1 MASTKIAPE
10 KAFSEAAEESYPVLE
25 TVFQMHLD
33 TLANCSLDPRT
44 YHLARLAALIAMDA
58 PPASYLAN
66 LSMAADDGVTVE
78 DAQGVAVA
86 IAPIVGAP
94 RITAAAGHM
103 LRALGLA
110 EVIQEGSAD

>member
-1 MASTKIAPE
+1 MASTNIAPE
-10 KAFSEAAEESYPVLE
+10 KAFSEAAEESHPVLE

-33 TLANCSLDPRT
+33 TFANCSLDART
-44 YHLARLAALIAMDA
+44 YHLVRLAALIAMDA

-66 LSMAADDGVTVE
+66 LSMAADDGVNVE

-110 EVIQEGSAD
+110 ELIQDGSAG

>member
-1 MASTKIAPE
+1 MASTNMAPE
-10 KAFSEAAEESYPVLE
+10 QAISEAAEESHPVLE

-33 TLANCSLDPRT
+33 TLANCSLDART
-44 YHLARLAALIAMDA
+44 YHLVRLAALIAMDA

-66 LSMAADDGVTVE
+66 LAIAADDGLTVE

-103 LRALGLA
+103 IRALGLA
-110 EVIQEGSAD
+110 EMVAGTTEG

>member
-1 MASTKIAPE
+1 MASTRMAPE
-10 KAFSEAAEESYPVLE
+10 QAFSEAAEENHPVLE
-25 TVFQMHLD
+25 TIFQMHLD

-44 YHLARLAALIAMDA
+44 YHLVRLAALIAMDA

-66 LSMAADDGVTVE
+66 LSVAADDGLTVE

-110 EVIQEGSAD
+110 EMMDETSAD